1 MVSTAAG
8 GSTIGA
14 HRGRHTYHL
23 PPPPR
28 LARGGRRQKTGS
40 DTVPHAPNCH
50 TDFPTLGFAGSPTG
64 AMAPRYRIRKKAAS
78 AEPATPEHPEPATAR
93 PKIITRLVKA
103 QRAVQLINQ
112 LKTEDPALC
121 SSPRLKV
128 SYLRARANMKLLK
141 YEQKPELCDRLC
153 FEVFGILDNLLYNE
167 DYLADIKTEAA
178 MIAARAGSCRRE
190 S

>member
-1 MVSTAAG
+1 
-8 GSTIGA
+8 
-14 HRGRHTYHL
+14 
-23 PPPPR
+23 
-28 LARGGRRQKTGS
+28 
-40 DTVPHAPNCH
+40 
-50 TDFPTLGFAGSPTG
+50 
-64 AMAPRYRIRKKAAS
+64 MAPRYRIRKKAAS

-153 FEVFGILDNLLYNE
+153 FEVLGILDNLLYNE

-178 MIAARAGSCRRE
+178 MIAAHELPQRKLRPKQRRRRKPPRRRRRKCASESALASCASSMRATGGLRGSATGLP
-190 S
+190 SS